1 MKPRTDNEPLVG
13 GEGGEG
19 LLEVVGAPLV
29 VRVERVVPRRLLP
42 RHGVRARQ
50 GGRRCL
56 KRGDIESWWSDV
68 SNLISRYDP
77 SQITS
82 GQNTGK

>member
-1 MKPRTDNEPLVG
+1 MPRTDNEPLVG

-42 RHGVRARQ
+42 RHRVRARQ
-50 GGRRCL
+50 GCRRCL
-56 KRGDIESWWSDV
+56 QEEILSLGGVI
-68 SNLISRYDP
+68 
-77 SQITS
+77 
-82 GQNTGK
+82 